1 MRIFYNRTKYKE
13 IQHFFYRVDY
23 WNAGFNKALTT
34 QQTFWRELYI
44 SPIDGIRKI
53 AYIVPVYSQGK
64 LIGLMGFS
72 IRLQLLIDD
81 LKGINDQFGHAMGD
95 ELLCQTVQF
104 IKSIYTH
111 SPIFRVGG
119 DEFLVLIQGED
130 YSNRF
135 TLLEKIKPCNKK
147 RNDQQERLWEQ
158 IAFAA
163 GMSDYQPETRRI
175 KTSFF
180 ALIAPCIK
188 TKNQQK
194 DPV

>member
-1 MRIFYNRTKYKE
+1 
-13 IQHFFYRVDY
+13 
-23 WNAGFNKALTT
+23 
-34 QQTFWRELYI
+34 
-44 SPIDGIRKI
+44 
-53 AYIVPVYSQGK
+53 
-64 LIGLMGFS
+64 
-72 IRLQLLIDD
+72 
-81 LKGINDQFGHAMGD
+81 MGD
-95 ELLCQTVQF
+95 ELLCRTVQF

-147 RNDQQERLWEQ
+147 RNDQQERPWEQ

-163 GMSDYQPETRRI
+163 GMSDYQPETD
-175 KTSFF
+175 TSYQDIFLR
-180 ALIAPCIK
+180 AAPCVK

>member
-1 MRIFYNRTKYKE
+1 
-13 IQHFFYRVDY
+13 
-23 WNAGFNKALTT
+23 
-34 QQTFWRELYI
+34 
-44 SPIDGIRKI
+44 
-53 AYIVPVYSQGK
+53 
-64 LIGLMGFS
+64 MGFS

-81 LKGINDQFGHAMGD
+81 VNELKGINDQFGHAMGD
-95 ELLCQTVQF
+95 ELLYRTVQF

-135 TLLEKIKPCNKK
+135 TLLEKTKPCNKK

-163 GMSDYQPETRRI
+163 GMSDYQPETD
-175 KTSFF
+175 TSYQDIFLR
-180 ALIAPCIK
+180 ADS
-188 TKNQQK
+188 TMYKNK
-194 DPV
+194 KSTEGPSMR